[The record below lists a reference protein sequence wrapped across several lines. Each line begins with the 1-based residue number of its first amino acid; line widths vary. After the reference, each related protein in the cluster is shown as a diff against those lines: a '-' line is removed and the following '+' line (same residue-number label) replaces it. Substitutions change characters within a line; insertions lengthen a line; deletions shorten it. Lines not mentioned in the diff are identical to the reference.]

1 MPRVVLAVM
10 FFVSTADAQ
19 PPRRG
24 PHWVQE
30 QLHHEHASVPPPLM
44 MFASPEDE
52 CPGATLLRACGQ
64 EVPSTCPDL
73 HTVMSAAGELCRAEL
88 MRQTLAPGMREAAI
102 EVLAHALVG
111 NRDGVVDL
119 AADETFIS
127 VSRLPEMPG
136 ASDIAWRAL
145 DLMVYV
151 ALYQE
156 ALESLDTYQARWP
169 ESRGRQRDEM
179 RARLLHLN
187 RQHDDMLVHLRAVV
201 RRCEN
206 AECRNHFRVLLRQAL
221 VEGLRTCRDP
231 SVDRGRLRRCM
242 HNALEAE
249 ELSGRRTP
257 RSQQADIAATIQWAA
272 RELQNS
278 TGAPAPP
285 MQTVRP
291 EAGRGDIDRS
301 LWASWRCDSGRT
313 TRRHAWRHH
322 AWPSESRASLHGS
335 GRAAPACWTFHGG
348 TGRRRRCGRNHRL
361 RSALAINAE
370 TPPAVRHLRS
380 PLARE
385 TNEDRRRT
393 WR

>member
-1 MPRVVLAVM
+1 
-10 FFVSTADAQ
+10 
-19 PPRRG
+19 
-24 PHWVQE
+24 
-30 QLHHEHASVPPPLM
+30 M

-52 CPGATLLRACGQ
+52 CPSATLLRACGQ

-73 HTVMSAAGELCRAEL
+73 DTVVSAVGELCRAEL

-102 EVLAHALVG
+102 EVLAHVLVG

-119 AADETFIS
+119 AADETFVS

-145 DLMVYV
+145 ELMVYV

-156 ALESLDTYQARWP
+156 ALESLDTFQARWP

-179 RARLLHLN
+179 RARLLRLN
-187 RQHDDMLVHLRAVV
+187 RQHEDMLVHLRAVV

-206 AECRNHFRVLLRQAL
+206 ADCRNHFRVLLRQAL
-221 VEGLRTCRDP
+221 VEGLRTCRYP
-231 SVDRGRLRRCM
+231 SVERGRLRRCM
-242 HNALEAE
+242 RDALEAE

-291 EAGRGDIDRS
+291 EAGRGDIDRR
-301 LWASWRCDSGRT
+301 LVWRIFRQ
-313 TRRHAWRHH
+313 RRLDAI
-322 AWPSESRASLHGS
+322 
-335 GRAAPACWTFHGG
+335 
-348 TGRRRRCGRNHRL
+348 RRCGRRGGAIRVELRVDTRGVITLGRASREQACMARAVRRL
-361 RSALAINAE
+361 RVGPSMAAQGGVGVVDGTIIFA
-370 TPPAVRHLRS
+370 PR
-380 PLARE
+380 
-385 TNEDRRRT
+385 
-393 WR
+393 